1 MRNVFDAAAELQA
14 ICQREGWRFCFIG
27 GVAVQRWGQPR
38 FTADADLSLL
48 TGFGGE
54 EAYIDKLL
62 AHFRPRMADAA
73 NFAARN
79 RVLLLFATNG
89 VGIDVAFSRLAVRR
103 EDDCTSFSFHV
114 SN

>member
-1 MRNVFDAAAELQA
+1 MRLQSFRRYASEKAGGLFHRWCCSPTLGAAA
-14 ICQREGWRFCFIG
+14 IT
-27 GVAVQRWGQPR
+27 VH
-38 FTADADLSLL
+38 ADLSLL

-62 AHFRPRMADAA
+62 AHFRLRMADAA

-89 VGIDVAFSRLAVRR
+89 VGIDVASAAFVRR